1 MKVLITGAKGQV
13 GVELLQAN
21 LADKFA
27 MDIVGFDR
35 ASLDI
40 TDYAQV
46 STILQREL
54 PAVVINAAAYTAVD
68 KAEQDI
74 EPAYAINKDGPA
86 NLARVC
92 KALHIPLIHIST
104 DYVFDGDKKT
114 PYLETDIPN
123 PTGVYGKS
131 KLAGEQA
138 VADILAQHYI
148 VRVAWVFGAHGNN
161 FAKTMLRLGKQRSEL
176 SVVADQKGGPTWAK
190 DIAEVALTLAK
201 QTAVKPVE
209 WGIYHY
215 AGAEQTTWFA
225 FAQHIFETAAD
236 LNLVTAKPKLLAITS
251 EQYPTPAKRPHNSAL
266 DCNKIKAALH
276 IEPSNWQVGLE
287 NVLTTWK
294 ST

>member
-13 GVELLQAN
+13 ACELLQAS
-21 LADKFA
+21 LAEKFA
-27 MDIVGFDR
+27 LEVVGFDR
-35 ASLDI
+35 ATLDI

-46 STILQREL
+46 NTILQREQ

-74 EPAYAINKDGPA
+74 EQAYAINRDGPA
-86 NLARVC
+86 NLAKVC

-114 PYLETDIPN
+114 PYLETDVPN

-131 KLAGEQA
+131 KLAGELA
-138 VADILAQHYI
+138 IADIHKQHYI

-161 FAKTMLRLGKQRSEL
+161 FAKTMLRLGKERSEL

-201 QTAVKPVE
+201 QTAAQPVE
-209 WGIYHY
+209 WGLYHY
-215 AGAEQTTWFA
+215 AGAQETTWFA
-225 FAQHIFETAAD
+225 FAQHIFDKAFD
-236 LNLVTAKPKLLAITS
+236 LKMITAKPQVTAITS
-251 EQYPTPAKRPHNSAL
+251 EQYPTPAKRPLNSVL
-266 DCNKIKAALH
+266 DCNKIKAALN
-276 IEPSNWQVGLE
+276 IEPSNWQVGLA

-294 ST
+294 

>member
-13 GVELLQAN
+13 GCELLQGE
-21 LADKFA
+21 LADKLA
-27 MDIVGFDR
+27 MHVVGFDR

-46 STILQREL
+46 DTILQREQ
-54 PAVVINAAAYTAVD
+54 PDVVINAAAYTAVD

-74 EPAYAINKDGPA
+74 EQAYAINRDGPA
-86 NLARVC
+86 NLAKVC
-92 KALHIPLIHIST
+92 NALHIPLIHIST

-114 PYLETDIPN
+114 PYLETDLPN

-131 KLAGEQA
+131 KLAGELA
-138 VADILAQHYI
+138 IADILKQHYI

-161 FAKTMLRLGKQRSEL
+161 FAKTMLKLGKERSEL
-176 SVVADQKGGPTWAK
+176 SVVADQKGSPTWAK
-190 DIAEVALTLAK
+190 DIAEVVLTLAK
-201 QTAVKPVE
+201 QTAVQPLD

-215 AGAEQTTWFA
+215 AGAKQTTWFA

-236 LNLVTAKPKLLAITS
+236 LKMITAKPQLLAITS
-251 EQYPTPAKRPHNSAL
+251 EQYPTPAQRPQNSVL
-266 DCNKIKAALH
+266 DCNKIKAALNV
-276 IEPSNWQVGLE
+276 EPSNWQVGLK